1 MLPRIVLFAL
11 LTAAVWTADA
21 WFHARVQPQQSAS
34 LAVAAVNGGD
44 QDAAN
49 LRLHEAVNDEFVVV
63 PWALTVALF
72 VLCFGSAIV
81 CGARKVVH

>member
-1 MLPRIVLFAL
+1 MLPRLVLFAL
-11 LTAAVWTADA
+11 LTAGVWTADA
-21 WFHARVQPQQSAS
+21 WFQARVQPQQSAS

-49 LRLHEAVNDEFVVV
+49 LRLQDSVKNEFVVV

-81 CGARKVVH
+81 RNAREVVR

>member
-11 LTAAVWTADA
+11 LTAGVWTADA
-21 WFHARVQPQQSAS
+21 WYQARVQPQQSAS

-49 LRLHEAVNDEFVVV
+49 LRLHDAVKDEFVVV
-63 PWALTVALF
+63 PWVLTVALF
-72 VLCFGSAIV
+72 VLCFGSVIV
-81 CGARKVVH
+81 RSLREVVH

>member
-11 LTAAVWTADA
+11 LTAGVWTADA
-21 WFHARVQPQQSAS
+21 WFQSRVQPQQSAS
-34 LAVAAVNGGD
+34 LAVSAVNGGD

-49 LRLHEAVNDEFVVV
+49 LRLHDAVKDEFVVV

-72 VLCFGSAIV
+72 VLCFGSVIV
-81 CGARKVVH
+81 RTAREVVH